1 MYNGFQVHT
10 KRAKMFDRPV
20 TDSDGNRNYIR
31 EVKGN
36 IEIEMVVEAL
46 SASALCDTIVL
57 FSDSG
62 ELVSLVKALQFK
74 GCRVIVASSEQT
86 RDSTVAG
93 ELRRQADDFLDLE
106 TLRPH
111 IEMAAQ
117 RSPERG

>member
-10 KRAKMFDRPV
+10 KRAKMFERAVTNDYGDRN
-20 TDSDGNRNYIR
+20 TIR

-36 IEIEMVVEAL
+36 IEIEMVVEAFFT
-46 SASALCDTIVL
+46 SARCDTIIL
-57 FSDSG
+57 FSGSG

-86 RDSTVAG
+86 RDSTIAG
-93 ELRRQADDFLDLE
+93 ELRRQADEFLDLD

-111 IEMAAQ
+111 IEMAPQ
-117 RSPERG
+117 PSLGR